1 MSIKR
6 KKNYK
11 EKTSPYSDKNCKHN
25 NSLNY
30 DTGSQHIIKEVT
42 SSSEDK
48 KRIRKMYF

>member
-1 MSIKR
+1 MSKKR

-11 EKTSPYSDKNCKHN
+11 EETSPYSDKNCKHN

-30 DTGSQHIIKEVT
+30 DTGSENIIITT